1 MILAGMVTHTSI
13 KDFMDMKIP
22 RFFDLFITLMNV
34 LEKRKHGG

>member
-13 KDFMDMKIP
+13 KDFMDMTIL
-22 RFFDLFITLMNV
+22 RFYDIFVTLMNV